1 VSSRAVPS
9 DSALA
14 LPGRYALRAFA
25 ESDVDEL
32 HAVVERNHENLARW
46 LSWAQRPDPESAR
59 EHIARALSAERE
71 GCRLERAIVLD
82 GALVGDVGLY
92 VDRDNAVGAVG
103 YWLDLH
109 HRGRGVMTAAVR
121 ALVRHGFDE
130 LQLHRVEIR
139 TDVLNRS
146 SRAVA
151 ERLGFQLE
159 GILRESYRISDQCYS
174 DDAVYSMLASDGAR
188 QALEAGTSVA

>member
-1 VSSRAVPS
+1 
-9 DSALA
+9 
-14 LPGRYALRAFA
+14 
-25 ESDVDEL
+25 
-32 HAVVERNHENLARW
+32 
-46 LSWAQRPDPESAR
+46 
-59 EHIARALSAERE
+59 
-71 GCRLERAIVLD
+71 
-82 GALVGDVGLY
+82 
-92 VDRDNAVGAVG
+92 VDRDNAVGAIG

-109 HRGRGVMTAAVR
+109 HHGRGVMTAAVH

-151 ERLGFQLE
+151 ERLGFRLE
-159 GILRESYRISDQCYS
+159 GVLRESYRISDECYS

-188 QALEAGTSVA
+188 QALAASASGA

>member
-1 VSSRAVPS
+1 M
-9 DSALA
+9 
-14 LPGRYALRAFA
+14 
-25 ESDVDEL
+25 DEL
-32 HAVVERNHENLARW
+32 HALVERNRENLARW

-59 EHIARALSAERE
+59 EHIARALGAERE

-92 VDRDNAVGAVG
+92 VDRDNAVGAIG

-151 ERLGFQLE
+151 ERLGFRLE
-159 GILRESYRISDQCYS
+159 GVLRESYRISDECYS

-188 QALEAGTSVA
+188 QALEAGVSVA

>member
-1 VSSRAVPS
+1 VSSGATPS
-9 DSALA
+9 DNALG

-25 ESDVDEL
+25 ESDRDEL
-32 HAVVERNHENLARW
+32 HGLVERNRESLARW
-46 LSWAQRPDPESAR
+46 LSWAQQPDLDSTR

-71 GCRLERAIVLD
+71 GCRVERAIVLD

-92 VDRDNAVGAVG
+92 VDRNNAGGGIG
-103 YWLDLH
+103 YWLDLQ

-130 LQLHRVEIR
+130 LHLHRLEIR

-146 SRAVA
+146 SRGVA

-159 GILRESYRISDQCYS
+159 GVLRGSYRISEECYS
-174 DDAVYSMLASDGAR
+174 DDAVYSMLASDAAR
-188 QALEAGTSVA
+188 RALAAAASVV